1 MKSLKALED
10 KYTLIREAVTP
21 PAAPAAPAAPTAP
34 AAPAAPAAPI
44 DPKVLAALNAPDSP
58 LQPKKIEELSKDP
71 AKLQAYAQN
80 ELPKIIDGIVA
91 EITKTNPDA
100 IPEILAAAKRNDLK
114 TVQELLAK
122 YSKKA
127 TAAPAPAAAAPA
139 AAPVMSTASYIPNSS
154 NTVTEGIVDDVVSGV
169 KKFGDTLSGI
179 FDWFGKHSFLAYGA
193 LGAVLAGPIGILA
206 LPLLVKALESRGGK
220 GDTSAEA
227 RKQKQPIR
235 LKMAIP
241 PEVYNELKE
250 LLTNKDLAAYNKT
263 KYIGLNSAADFKLD
277 AAERKFLDEGGTIV
291 VTSDPIDPDGTPSV
305 YSLTAF
311 ESIIKIKVIT
321 AGSDYPKP
329 IPATTYVP
337 AASATTYVPAA
348 SATTDVPAAS
358 AAPVA
363 AKVTA
368 TAAAAA
374 AAQAAAT
381 AAEAKAAT
389 TKAAADAAPADPAAA
404 AAATAAEAEAVAAR
418 AKAAEAAK
426 AAKAA
431 DEEKMLGFSSYT
443 PFTSLANKVLKE
455 FYKNSKPLP
464 IEIANKK

>member
-21 PAAPAAPAAPTAP
+21 PAAPAAPTAP
-34 AAPAAPAAPI
+34 AAPAAPATPAAPI

-58 LQPKKIEELSKDP
+58 IQPKKIEELSKDP

-193 LGAVLAGPIGILA
+193 LGWVLAGPIGILA

-329 IPATTYVP
+329 IPATT
-337 AASATTYVPAA
+337 
-348 SATTDVPAAS
+348 DVPAAS

-418 AKAAEAAK
+418 AKAAEAAR